1 MIETANSI
9 IASEVRKAYLKNLE
23 VLSLQENRSV
33 VVSHFGLFSQD
44 LINSIAEG
52 MEAQMVSSGDDRKTI
67 KRLFSILI
75 EGLQNIRSHGFC
87 DEFSRQIAYVFVG
100 KCNENYKVIL
110 GNIIRQTDQESL
122 TRYIHKIND
131 YEEKELKALFLNT
144 LANGLTDRQK
154 GAGLGLLTMRMKSGN
169 KLNYSFQTVEGGV
182 TLLDVQVLL
191 PR

>member
-1 MIETANSI
+1 MIETSNSI

-23 VLSLQENRSV
+23 VLTLQEERSV

-75 EGLQNIRSHGFC
+75 EGLQNIRSHGYH

-100 KCNENYKVIL
+100 KCVENYKVIL
-110 GNIIRQTDQESL
+110 GNIIRQEDQESL
-122 TRYIHKIND
+122 THYIEKINK
-131 YEEKELKALFLNT
+131 YGEEELKQHFLST
-144 LANGLTDRQK
+144 LSKGFNDQKK

-169 KLNYSFQTVEGGV
+169 LLNYSFHLVEGGV
-182 TLLDVQVLL
+182 TILDVRVLL

>member
-1 MIETANSI
+1 MIETSNSI

-23 VLSLQENRSV
+23 VLSLQEDRTV

-52 MEAQMVSSGDDRKTI
+52 MEAQMVSAGDDRKTI

-75 EGLQNIRSHGFC
+75 EGLQNIRSHGHH
-87 DEFSRQIAYVFVG
+87 DEFNRQIAYVFVG

-110 GNIIRQTDQESL
+110 GNIIREIDQESL
-122 TRYIHKIND
+122 THYIERINNYD
-131 YEEKELKALFLNT
+131 QKELKEHFIST
-144 LANGLTDRQK
+144 LSKGFNDQRG

-169 KLNYSFQTVEGGV
+169 ILNYTFQQVEGGV